1 MYTLSEL
8 VNNSAILAQRQ
19 GDTAYMA
26 LFPIWLNMGQMYAAN
41 KYDYWSELQAGFWSF
56 SSKANQEAYYMP
68 SDFDKPYRIYD
79 FTNNLKPTMITR
91 ENYSDA
97 NISTLSNA
105 QVSVPQYAMMYGI
118 NAIAYLPSGDFT
130 VKVNSSSSQDTS
142 NPVCFIEGWL
152 DVAQTILGS
161 TSITI
166 NSANPTVFVV
176 DPNNTTFYGIT
187 RFTKSA
193 NTVGFISLENNN
205 NVLLATIAPVDR
217 DSRYPVLYLGLIPQA
232 TYKYEVLY
240 KRKVK
245 RMVNDNDYPF
255 AEIDDFLTTY
265 AASYAYSQEKE
276 TAERAAQMLALSE
289 KLLDMAIVNEM
300 SKLGPNYQ
308 QKFTNQTAQSHRC

>member
-1 MYTLSEL
+1 MFTLDEL
-8 VNNSAILAQRQ
+8 VNNSAVLAQRQ
-19 GDTAYMA
+19 GDTTYAA

-41 KYDYWSELQAGFWSF
+41 KYDYWSELQKGFWGF
-56 SSKANQEAYYMP
+56 SSVANQEAYYMP

-105 QVSVPQYAMMYGI
+105 QTGVPQYAMLYGI
-118 NAIAYLPSGDFT
+118 NAIAYLPNGGFT
-130 VKVNSSSSQDTS
+130 VKVNSSSASDVGT
-142 NPVCFIEGWL
+142 PVCFIEGWL
-152 DVAQTILGS
+152 DSAQTILGS

-166 NSANPTVFVV
+166 SSADPTSYVV
-176 DPNNTTFYGIT
+176 DPNNITFYGIT
-187 RFTKSA
+187 TFTKSA
-193 NTVGFISLENNN
+193 STNGFISLQNNSGT
-205 NVLLATIAPVDR
+205 LLGTIAPVDR
-217 DSRYPVLYLGLIPQA
+217 DSRYPVLYLGLIPA
-232 TYKYEVLY
+232 ASYNYEVLY

-245 RMVNDNDYPF
+245 RMVNGNDYPF
-255 AEIDDFLTTY
+255 ADIDDFLTTY
-265 AASYAYSQEKE
+265 AAAYAYSQEKE
-276 TAERAAQMLALSE
+276 TAERAAQMFSLSD

>member
-8 VNNSAILAQRQ
+8 VTNSSVLAQRQ
-19 GDTAYMA
+19 GDTTYAA
-26 LFPIWLNMGQMYAAN
+26 LFPIWLNMGQMYASN

-56 SSKANQEAYYMP
+56 SSTANQQAYYMP

-105 QVSVPQYAMMYGI
+105 QTGVPNYAMMYGI
-118 NAIAYLPSGDFT
+118 NSIAYLPSGGFT
-130 VKVNSSSSQDTS
+130 IKVKSSSSSDNT
-142 NPVCFIEGWL
+142 NPICFIEGWL
-152 DVAQTILGS
+152 DSAQTILGS

-166 NSANPTVFVV
+166 SSADPTSYVI
-176 DPNNTTFYGIT
+176 DPNNVTFYGIT
-187 RFTKSA
+187 RFTKSE
-193 NTVGFISLENNN
+193 NTVGFISLSNNS

-217 DSRYPVLYLGLIPQA
+217 DSRYPVLYLGLIPAA
-232 TYKYEVLY
+232 TYTYEVLY

-255 AEIDDFLTTY
+255 ADIDDFLTTY

-276 TAERAAQMLALSE
+276 TAERAAQMLSLAD